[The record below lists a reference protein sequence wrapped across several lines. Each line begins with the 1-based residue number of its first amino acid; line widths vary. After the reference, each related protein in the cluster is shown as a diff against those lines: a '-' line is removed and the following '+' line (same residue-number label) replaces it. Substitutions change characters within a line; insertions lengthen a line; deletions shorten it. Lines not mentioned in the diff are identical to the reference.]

1 MAFIYNI
8 QTTITTECLNADV
21 VKLCKN
27 DPLHYVVTN
36 SLDELKSKINSFT
49 STENK
54 ELTKPLSKMKVDEL
68 KSLAI
73 EKGIENIDSLTK
85 DELVAIIKNQ

>member
-8 QTTITTECLNADV
+8 QTTITTECLNDDV

-27 DPLHYVVTN
+27 DPLHYVVMD

-68 KSLAI
+68 KALAT

>member
-8 QTTITTECLNADV
+8 QTTITIECLNDDV

-27 DPLHYVVTN
+27 DPLHYVVMD

-68 KSLAI
+68 KALAI

>member
-8 QTTITTECLNADV
+8 QTTITTECLNDDV

-27 DPLHYVVTN
+27 DPLHYVVMD

-68 KSLAI
+68 KALAI

>member
-8 QTTITTECLNADV
+8 QTTITTECLNDDV

-27 DPLHYVVTN
+27 DPLHYVVTD

-68 KSLAI
+68 KALAT